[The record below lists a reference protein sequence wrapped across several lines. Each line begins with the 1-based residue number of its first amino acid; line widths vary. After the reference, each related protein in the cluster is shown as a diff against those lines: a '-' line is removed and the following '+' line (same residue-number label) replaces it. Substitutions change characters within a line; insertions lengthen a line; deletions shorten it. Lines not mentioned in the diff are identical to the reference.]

1 MGKGSDV
8 SRDLIEIALACFL
21 VGAVIDAVFGVT
33 NRAVRSLPYLLGLV
47 GSACLFALG
56 IRATSSRPVI
66 VNVTLLSG
74 SGLHALRIDQ
84 LSGLFLTLLFG
95 LSVAISAC
103 FVSWVMPRSREYHRG
118 SAIGYLLL
126 LASVAVILCA
136 SNAFLFLFSWE
147 LLTLSFYVL
156 TSVTRS
162 SPSQTGAA
170 WSTVGMGKFGGAA
183 LLLGFLMLAGRTGSL
198 ELASWSAVAPGAL
211 LDVTW
216 VFVIV
221 GFGAKLGVVPFQVW
235 IPRGYPAAPGPARAA
250 MAGVAANV
258 GVYGLWRF
266 LSILRGP
273 PEWLVIGVLLCGGV
287 TALLGI
293 TFAGVQSGLAR
304 VVAYS
309 SIENAGLILTAYG
322 LALTGSAIHS
332 RALIAL
338 GLLAA
343 TLQTCAHAV
352 AKSALFVSLANV
364 EAVEGSDDL
373 DRLRGVGRRMPWSG
387 ATFGAGALALAGLPP
402 TIGFA
407 SEWFIL
413 EALMQQFRVMD
424 LPLRLGLAIAAA
436 LVALTT
442 GLAALVFLRV
452 LALTF
457 LGKTPTA
464 LERHREHGILNK
476 VGLMILLLGCSLGA
490 AFSPLEVRYI
500 ASGLIP
506 IVPRAITLGATTSPW
521 VLQPVFA
528 GFSILS
534 PSWLWVI
541 LPIAILA
548 VFLATLLFSRGRFL
562 RTRRV
567 PPWRSATAGVRGPSD
582 YTAFGFANPLR
593 HVLANVLG
601 VSKTVSTYEGEGSV
615 GSSKVLRVQT
625 RVVVVEPVET
635 YIYGPLRQAVVG
647 VSRIA
652 KRLQSGRLNAYVAYM
667 LVALLAI
674 FAVVAAIR

>member
-1 MGKGSDV
+1 MSPSCPAPVFTRCGSISFPDCF
-8 SRDLIEIALACFL
+8 SR
-21 VGAVIDAVFGVT
+21 
-33 NRAVRSLPYLLGLV
+33 
-47 GSACLFALG
+47 
-56 IRATSSRPVI
+56 
-66 VNVTLLSG
+66 
-74 SGLHALRIDQ
+74 
-84 LSGLFLTLLFG
+84 LLFG

-103 FVSWVMPRSREYHRG
+103 FVSWVMPRRREYHRG

-147 LLTLSFYVL
+147 LLTLSFYIL

-162 SPSQTGAA
+162 SPRQTGAA

-198 ELASWSAVAPGAL
+198 ELASWHAVTPGAL

-216 VFVIV
+216 VLVVV

-235 IPRGYPAAPGPARAA
+235 IPLGYPAAPGPARAA

-332 RALIAL
+332 RTLIAL

-424 LPLRLGLAIAAA
+424 LPLRLGLAVAAA

-452 LALTF
+452 LALDLPRQDSDHARTSPRAWHPQQGRIDDPSARV
-457 LGKTPTA
+457 LA
-464 LERHREHGILNK
+464 
-476 VGLMILLLGCSLGA
+476 GCCVQSLGGSLHCERSHPHRA
-490 AFSPLEVRYI
+490 AGDHARGDEVAVGAPAGLRRIFDSFSFVALGHPADRHPG
-500 ASGLIP
+500 GLSCH
-506 IVPRAITLGATTSPW
+506 VAVLARAISPNASRAA
-521 VLQPVFA
+521 L
-528 GFSILS
+528 
-534 PSWLWVI
+534 
-541 LPIAILA
+541 AI
-548 VFLATLLFSRGRFL
+548 RDGGR
-562 RTRRV
+562 
-567 PPWRSATAGVRGPSD
+567 
-582 YTAFGFANPLR
+582 
-593 HVLANVLG
+593 
-601 VSKTVSTYEGEGSV
+601 EGSV
-615 GSSKVLRVQT
+615 ELHRVWICQSSSTRARQRSRHVEDGIAVRGGRGGLCRICEGVTRPDARGRGGAGRDIYISTRCDRPWFTWPGSPSACSR
-625 RVVVVEPVET
+625 
-635 YIYGPLRQAVVG
+635 G
-647 VSRIA
+647 VSMPMWPTCSWPCLPSWRWL
-652 KRLQSGRLNAYVAYM
+652 RR
-667 LVALLAI
+667 
-674 FAVVAAIR
+674 FDERR